1 MNAMIFAAGL
11 GTRLQ
16 PLTNDK
22 PKALVEFKGKPLLWH
37 AIQNV
42 IKAGAKRI
50 VVNVHHF
57 AQQIIDYI
65 AAHEWDV
72 EILISDETDQLLET
86 GGGLLKAKALF
97 IPNKP
102 ILIQNA
108 DIIISTDLKK
118 YIYSHVQFKSD
129 ATLMVKKRKTSRY
142 LLLDKQNRLCGWRN
156 TKNGEE
162 ILVHNTA
169 DLDEYGFSGVHLLEY
184 HLLEKMGDIR
194 PFSIIRS
201 YLDLANSQK
210 INAYVMKESDA
221 WFDVG
226 TVDKLKEAEL
236 NY

>member
-16 PLTNDK
+16 PLTNNK
-22 PKALVEFKGKPLLWH
+22 PKALVEFRGQPLLWH

-42 IKAGAKRI
+42 IKAGAERV

-65 AAHEWDV
+65 DTNIWDV
-72 EILISDETDQLLET
+72 DVLISDERDQLLET

-108 DIIISTDLKK
+108 DIIISTDLKMF
-118 YIYSHVQFKSD
+118 IYSHANRLSD
-129 ATLMVKKRKTSRY
+129 ATLMVKKRKTTRY
-142 LLLDKQNRLCGWRN
+142 LLLDTDHRLCGWRN
-156 TKNGEE
+156 TKSGEE
-162 ILVHNTA
+162 ILVHQTA
-169 DLDEYGFSGVHLLEY
+169 GLEEYGFSGIHLVEY
-184 HLLEKMGDIR
+184 HLLNEMGSVR
-194 PFSIIRS
+194 PFSIIKS
-201 YLDLANSQK
+201 YLDLAFTHK
-210 INAYVMKESDA
+210 VNAYVMKESDA

-226 TVDKLKEAEL
+226 TMDKLNEAEL